1 MSAELRIMHLRDEDD
16 FGQLVAT
23 VKSGTFAGT
32 GWAYFCRE
40 QVERFIQSLRAC
52 PLAAD
57 HLPKIEGGYWNK
69 EQRDKLDECHL
80 RVAVRPFNLRGQ
92 LMVIVDLATELPTNT
107 GRDHQQTISA
117 RFRTDYAEL
126 HVFAS
131 ELLAVLEG
139 KREDALLPGMSF

>member
-1 MSAELRIMHLRDEDD
+1 MTAELRIMHLRDEDD
-16 FGQLVAT
+16 FGQLVVT
-23 VKSGTFAGT
+23 VSSGTFAGT
-32 GWAYFCRE
+32 GWAYFYRE
-40 QVERFIQSLRAC
+40 QVQRFIQDLRAC

-80 RVAVRPFNLRGQ
+80 RVAVRPFNLRQ
-92 LMVIVDLATELPTNT
+92 LMVMVDLATELPTNT
-107 GRDHQQTISA
+107 GRDHQQHVSA

-126 HVFAS
+126 DVFAS
-131 ELLAVLEG
+131 ELVAVLDG

>member
-1 MSAELRIMHLRDEDD
+1 MTAELRIMHLRDEDD

-23 VKSGTFAGT
+23 VTSGAFAGT

-40 QVERFIQSLRAC
+40 QVERFIQNLRAC

-57 HLPKIEGGYWNK
+57 HLPKIEGGRWNH

-80 RVAVRPFNLRGQ
+80 RVAVRPFDLRQ
-92 LMVIVDLATELPTNT
+92 LMVIVDLATELPTST
-107 GRDHQQTISA
+107 GRDYQQTISA

-126 HVFAS
+126 DVFAS

>member
-23 VKSGTFAGT
+23 VRSGAFAGT
-32 GWAYFCRE
+32 GWAHFYRE
-40 QVERFIQSLRAC
+40 QVVRFIQDLRAC
-52 PLAAD
+52 PLPVD
-57 HLPKIEGGYWNK
+57 HLTKIEGGYWNK

-80 RVAVRPFNLRGQ
+80 RVAVRPFDLRGQ
-92 LMVIVDLATELPTNT
+92 LMVLVDLATELPTNA
-107 GRDHQQTISA
+107 GREHQQTIHA
-117 RFRTDYAEL
+117 RFRTEYAEL
-126 HVFAS
+126 AAFAS